1 MRIELDDCL
10 AADRRRLKSL
20 LRDLKSQQGDRK
32 DKARADFDALA
43 KRSSE
48 AVTARRARL
57 PKPEYDEDLPVNTRR
72 AEIAALIAKHQVVIV
87 CGETGSGK
95 TTQLPK
101 ICLELGRGAPA

>member
-20 LRDLKSQQGDRK
+20 LRDLKQPGPRK
-32 DKARADFDALA
+32 DKAREDFDALA
-43 KRSSE
+43 KRSFE
-48 AVTARRARL
+48 AVAARRARL

-72 AEIAALIAKHQVVIV
+72 AEIAKLIAEHQVLIV

-95 TTQLPK
+95 T
-101 ICLELGRGAPA
+101 